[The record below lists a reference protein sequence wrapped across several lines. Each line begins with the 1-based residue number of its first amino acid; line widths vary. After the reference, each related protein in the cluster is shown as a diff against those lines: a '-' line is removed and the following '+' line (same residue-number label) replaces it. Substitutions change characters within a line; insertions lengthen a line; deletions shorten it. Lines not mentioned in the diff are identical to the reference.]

1 MKRYIVAFKLSLGPG
16 QFHLVEIWLLKQ
28 YCQNELLSH
37 KSSNLELNLKF
48 FLK

>member
-28 YCQNELLSH
+28 YCQNELLSQT
-37 KSSNLELNLKF
+37 SSNLELNLKF